1 MILFLSIL
9 FLLGACCGSFLNVLL
24 DRIPLGESIFF
35 SRSHCEKCKKTIAP
49 YDLIPVLSY
58 LLLQGKCRNCGKKIP
73 LRIFLVELTSGCM
86 FVLLFL
92 FATSILIP
100 YILLCMICLILL
112 AITVIDIQKGIIPD
126 ILLLLMGVL
135 TFILILTT
143 SPSSIFLNIITGIIS
158 FVFFFL
164 IFLVTKGRG
173 MGFGDV
179 KYAFFIGFLLPGMD
193 AVLCFYLA
201 FLTGAAI
208 SIILIVV
215 RKKKIRGSTVPF
227 GPFLSLS
234 VLLTLLFEKQILQI
248 AQNALGM

>member
-1 MILFLSIL
+1 MILFLAVL

-24 DRIPLGESIFF
+24 DRIPRGESIFF

-58 LLLQGKCRNCGKKIP
+58 LLLRGKCRNCGKKIP
-73 LRIFLVELTSGCM
+73 LRILLVELSSGLI
-86 FVLLFL
+86 FTLLFL
-92 FATSILIP
+92 FATTSLIP
-100 YILLCMICLILL
+100 YILLSVICLILL

-135 TFILILTT
+135 TFILVLT
-143 SPSSIFLNIITGIIS
+143 SNPSSIFINIVTGIIS
-158 FVFFFL
+158 FAFFFL
-164 IFLVTKGRG
+164 IFLATRGRG

-179 KYAFFIGFLLPGMD
+179 KYAFFIGFLLPGVD
-193 AVLCFYLA
+193 AIICFYLA
-201 FLTGAAI
+201 FLTGAVI

-227 GPFLSLS
+227 GPFLSLG

-248 AQNALGM
+248 AQHALGM